1 MAAVATLLIGGIL
14 IDRFGI
20 RKSLLLFSALI
31 LLGALLTSLKGNFY
45 LMVAG
50 RAVVGLGA
58 ESQIV
63 AVTTALARWFKGK
76 ELSFAFGI
84 NLTIARI
91 ASIAA
96 DNSPTWAKFAFFPNG
111 VTAEPSWHRPLVL
124 AVIVGSTAVIG
135 ALVYWAQETYGETRY
150 HLGKST
156 EPDKLSFR
164 EGLKFN
170 PSYWYVV
177 ALCFTFYSGIFPFR
191 TFAIDLFTSKYLSQ
205 MGAAA
210 TSTAAFASAQQHAG
224 WLNSLLPFSAMIATP
239 LFGLLAD
246 RIGKRATLMV
256 VGSFLMMPVYLMI
269 AYSNISLLVPVSLMG
284 IAFSLIPAVMW
295 PSVAYIVDERRL
307 GTAYALMSLL
317 QQIGFFIFNLA
328 IGKAND
334 VMHAGPTNFPA
345 TRWECGFSRF
355 WASWLCSS
363 PYCCVSVR
371 PAPTP
376 TDWKPSPRI
385 RRRDGTARVAASGDG
400 WSTPSGAY
408 IKTEKV
414 KALAAEVG
422 LPQQLKPNLNATL
435 KCTASKRCSNRQGF
449 TWNRRASDP
458 DTSAWVRWWAGAPRH
473 VTYIFSRSSVL
484 PRDNTILRNRSP
496 LARVRPP
503 WSSNHWKA
511 SSSSIW
517 VHR

>member
-1 MAAVATLLIGGIL
+1 MSESAVLTDSLPRPSQLYRWLVLIFVSLAMFGNYYIYDSINPLERIFLEQLGFSASMFGWLNASYSVAALATLLIGGIL
-14 IDRFGI
+14 VDRLGI
-20 RKSLLLFSALI
+20 KKSLLLFSVLI
-31 LLGALLTSLKGNFY
+31 LLGAILTAFRGSFY
-45 LMVAG
+45 MMVAG
-50 RAVVGLGA
+50 RALVGLGA

-84 NLTIARI
+84 NLTIARM

-111 VTAEPSWHRPLVL
+111 VDSQPSWHRPLVL
-124 AVIVGSTAVIG
+124 AAVVGSTAVIG
-135 ALVYWAQETYGETRY
+135 AVVYWALESYAEGRY
-150 HLGKST
+150 HLGKSG

-170 PSYWYVV
+170 ASYWYVV

-246 RIGKRATLMV
+246 KIGKRATLMV
-256 VGSFLMMPVYLMI
+256 VGSFLMMPVYLLI
-269 AYSNISLLVPVSLMG
+269 AYSSVSLIVPVSLMG

-295 PSVAYIVDERRL
+295 PSVAYIVNEHRL

-334 VMHAGPTNFPA
+334 IGHAGPDNFHGYALGMWLFSILGFLALFFALLLRQRETGPDAHGLETITTA
-345 TRWECGFSRF
+345 TG
-355 WASWLCSS
+355 
-363 PYCCVSVR
+363 
-371 PAPTP
+371 
-376 TDWKPSPRI
+376 
-385 RRRDGTARVAASGDG
+385 AA
-400 WSTPSGAY
+400 
-408 IKTEKV
+408 
-414 KALAAEVG
+414 
-422 LPQQLKPNLNATL
+422 
-435 KCTASKRCSNRQGF
+435 
-449 TWNRRASDP
+449 
-458 DTSAWVRWWAGAPRH
+458 
-473 VTYIFSRSSVL
+473 
-484 PRDNTILRNRSP
+484 
-496 LARVRPP
+496 
-503 WSSNHWKA
+503 
-511 SSSSIW
+511 
-517 VHR
+517 